1 MTLDVR
7 PYSGSGRDY
16 FAAVSTA
23 FGEHLV
29 EEDVAVFEKADAPD
43 RRLAACDG
51 DRVVGTAGVI
61 PFRLTVPGAELP
73 CAGVTAVGVHPTH
86 RRRGL
91 LRQMM
96 RLQLDDIRER
106 GEPLAALWASEEIIY
121 QRFGYGLA
129 ALRGYFKLPRANAIF
144 RNTPEPAG
152 PLRIVDKD
160 DARRI
165 LPEIFERY
173 LPTHP
178 GCFGRSP
185 ELWEAEV
192 FYDPERWRHG
202 ASAAFYVVHETDG
215 VADGY
220 ARYRVKNDWDDRG
233 SNSTLQVGEV
243 VGATPG
249 ARVDLWLYLFGI
261 DLIRTIDAWNVPAD
275 DPLFLR
281 LVEPRK
287 LGFGLSDSLWLRIV
301 DVPRALAG
309 RGYAADGRI
318 VLELTD
324 EFCPWNA
331 GRWLVEVEDRR
342 ARVERTT
349 ADAEVA
355 LDTTDLAAAYLG
367 AFTVGEL
374 LRAGRGTLLRPEAAA
389 RADAM
394 FHTERAPWSPLVF

>member
-1 MTLDVR
+1 MTTEVH
-7 PYSGSGRDY
+7 PYSGSARDY
-16 FAAVSTA
+16 FAGVSTA

-43 RRLAACDG
+43 RRLAARDG

-61 PFRLTVPGAELP
+61 PFRLTVPGGELD

-96 RLQLDDIRER
+96 RLQLDDIHER
-106 GEPLAALWASEEIIY
+106 GEVLAALWASEEVIY

-129 ALRGYFKLPRANAIF
+129 ALRGLFKVSRAATTF
-144 RNTPEPAG
+144 RQPPDPIG
-152 PLRIVDKD
+152 SLRIVDRD
-160 DARRI
+160 EARRL
-165 LPEIFERY
+165 LPDVYERY
-173 LPTHP
+173 RPTHP
-178 GCFGRSP
+178 GCYSISR

-192 FYDPERWRHG
+192 FHDPERWRHG
-202 ASAAFYVVHETDG
+202 ASASFYVVHETDD
-215 VADGY
+215 ASDGF
-220 ARYRVKNDWDDRG
+220 ARYRVKGDWDDRG
-233 SNSTLQVGEV
+233 PNSTLQVGEV
-243 VGATPG
+243 VATTP
-249 ARVDLWLYLFGI
+249 AAHVELWQFLFGI

-287 LGFGLSDSLWLRIV
+287 LGFGLSDTLWLRIV
-301 DVPRALAG
+301 DVEGALAG
-309 RGYAADGRI
+309 RRYAADGRI

-331 GRWLVEVEDRR
+331 GRWLLEVEDGR
-342 ARVERTT
+342 ASIERTT
-349 ADAEVA
+349 AGAEIA

-367 AFTVGEL
+367 AFTVGAL
-374 LRAGRGTLLRPEAAA
+374 LRAGRGAELGPGAAA
-389 RADAM
+389 RAEAM
-394 FHTERAPWSPLVF
+394 LRPERAPWSPLVF